1 MGPERLGCGTAS
13 ERRRGASRAVACL
26 AVLCAVALAGCGSG
40 GGGTSEES
48 EKAVDTE
55 LSNSLLSGE
64 LTLLRAYEPSLRVLR
79 GADRALLLRLRGQG
93 QAHVDGLTKV
103 LRGLGAE
110 VEGEAEELEEE
121 RPKGRE
127 EALLL
132 VYEAE
137 NAALDEVLGAAPQLE
152 TYAPRALAT
161 GLAANHA
168 QHLVLLRQALGA
180 PPAALVPAPFESGEE
195 PPPGEGR

>member
-1 MGPERLGCGTAS
+1 MGTERLECGIG
-13 ERRRGASRAVACL
+13 ERRRGVSRAVACL
-26 AVLCAVALAGCGSG
+26 VVLCVVALAGCGSDS
-40 GGGTSEES
+40 GGTSEES
-48 EKAVDTE
+48 EKAVDVE

-64 LTLLRAYEPSLRVLR
+64 LTLLQAYEPSLQVLR

-93 QAHVDGLTKV
+93 QAHVDALTKV

-110 VEGEAEELEEE
+110 TEGEAEESEEE

-127 EALLL
+127 EAIVL

-137 NAALDEVLGAAPQLE
+137 NAALDEVLAAAPKLE

-161 GLAANHA
+161 GLATSHA

>member
-1 MGPERLGCGTAS
+1 MGTERLECGIG
-13 ERRRGASRAVACL
+13 EQRRGIGRAVACL
-26 AVLCAVALAGCGSG
+26 AVLCAAALVGCGS

-48 EKAVDTE
+48 EKAADAE

-64 LTLLRAYEPSLRVLR
+64 LTLLRAYGPSLRVLR

-93 QAHVDGLTKV
+93 QAHVDALTKV
-103 LRGLGAE
+103 LHGLGAE
-110 VEGEAEELEEE
+110 TEGEGEEPEEE
-121 RPKGRE
+121 HPKDRE
-127 EALLL
+127 EAIVL

-137 NAALDEVLGAAPQLE
+137 NAALDEALAVAPKLE

-161 GLAANHA
+161 GLATSHA

-180 PPAALVPAPFESGEE
+180 PPAALVPSPFESAEE
-195 PPPGEGR
+195 PPPVEGR

>member
-1 MGPERLGCGTAS
+1 MGTERLECGIG
-13 ERRRGASRAVACL
+13 ERRRGVGRAVACL
-26 AVLCAVALAGCGSG
+26 AVLCAAVLVGCGSSG
-40 GGGTSEES
+40 SGASEES
-48 EKAVDTE
+48 EKATDAE

-64 LTLLRAYEPSLRVLR
+64 LTLLQAYEPSLQVLR

-93 QAHVDGLTKV
+93 QAHVDALTKV

-110 VEGEAEELEEE
+110 TEGEAEEPEEE
-121 RPKGRE
+121 LPKSRE
-127 EALLL
+127 EAIVF

-137 NAALDEVLGAAPQLE
+137 NAALDEVLSAAPVLE

-180 PPAALVPAPFESGEE
+180 PAAALVPAPFESGEE